1 MKPEHPRS
9 AISLCRWLFAP
20 YAIVLFIATHIPNVR
35 IDGPIPRTDLLLHI
49 TVFGGWGLLATLC
62 GFFGPPLS
70 RRNIVRT
77 WVVGLIY
84 AAIDESLQLIPSL
97 HRVAAID
104 DYAANASG
112 ITLAAIFLSIVA
124 SLLPKPGPVA
134 PQTSP
139 RNDAPGPP
147 NNRT

>member
-1 MKPEHPRS
+1 MNPVSSRPRF
-9 AISLCRWLFAP
+9 SLWHWLFVP

-35 IDGPIPRTDLLLHI
+35 IDGPIPRTDLLVHI

-77 WVVGLIY
+77 WIVGLIY
-84 AAIDESLQLIPSL
+84 AAIDESLQLIPFL

-134 PQTSP
+134 P
-139 RNDAPGPP
+139 
-147 NNRT
+147 